1 MLPKDKNMAKLTKE
15 IKKKLAEAIKDKL
28 PELARNISLLF
39 AYAPISVS
47 IAGET
52 KILDRMSIEH
62 LFSRLLD
69 EWIESN
75 APALFISNFYISA
88 EYKDGWQIH
97 AGYALEVSANE
108 KTS

>member
-1 MLPKDKNMAKLTKE
+1 MAKLTKE

-39 AYAPISVS
+39 VYAPISAN

-62 LFSRLLD
+62 LYFRLLD
-69 EWIESN
+69 EWVNSET
-75 APALFISNFYISA
+75 PALFVSNFYISA
-88 EYKDGWQIH
+88 EYKNGWQIH
-97 AGYALEVSANE
+97 VGYALEVSNDE
-108 KTS
+108 KIS

>member
-1 MLPKDKNMAKLTKE
+1 
-15 IKKKLAEAIKDKL
+15 
-28 PELARNISLLF
+28 
-39 AYAPISVS
+39 
-47 IAGET
+47 
-52 KILDRMSIEH
+52 MSIEH